1 MQCAAKNKNCK
12 KTKKKSKI
20 KKQESMKLKTQW
32 ENGWVREK
40 QKMDSKH
47 RDSCIVF
54 MMGLCD
60 RQVCEMFDQKSGFL
74 CWPLNHLWWEM
85 YRVG

>member
-1 MQCAAKNKNCK
+1 
-12 KTKKKSKI
+12 
-20 KKQESMKLKTQW
+20 MKLKTQW

-54 MMGLCD
+54 MMGLGD
-60 RQVCEMFDQKSGFL
+60 RQVCEMFDQNSGFL
-74 CWPLNHLWWEM
+74 CCPSESPM
-85 YRVG
+85 VGNVGA

>member
-1 MQCAAKNKNCK
+1 MG
-12 KTKKKSKI
+12 
-20 KKQESMKLKTQW
+20 E
-32 ENGWVREK
+32 RK

-54 MMGLCD
+54 MMGLGD
-60 RQVCEMFDQKSGFL
+60 RQVCEMFDQNAGFL

>member
-12 KTKKKSKI
+12 NKKKVKSK
-20 KKQESMKLKTQW
+20 KTRKY
-32 ENGWVREK
+32 ENENTMGEWWVREK

-54 MMGLCD
+54 MMGLGD

-74 CWPLNHLWWEM
+74 FFVSPSESPM
-85 YRVG
+85 VGNV